1 MRDFRDAKAM
11 AHALRQA
18 LTAKAVSITHSES
31 LELIAKAFGFDNW
44 NILAA
49 RIDAAGPARDVDLA
63 DVAQANGAS
72 TLHCSFCGKSQH
84 DVMALIAGPAV
95 FICDECVGL
104 CDNIIEDQAID
115 RTLREAPERDA
126 FAATAEIMRR
136 KGDDQLETY
145 KAGAERWRDHL
156 AWSLQQSADALTRL
170 ETGAPWVP
178 DALARGRG
186 WTRDPLYG
194 KSREEI
200 EAHRASL
207 QGSLGRV
214 DDRLRAVA
222 AVLREREGT

>member
-1 MRDFRDAKAM
+1 MRDFRDAKTM
-11 AHALRQA
+11 AHSLRQA
-18 LTAKAVSITHSES
+18 LTVKAVSITHSES

-49 RIDAAGPARDVDLA
+49 RIEAAGPAPDVDLA
-63 DVAQANGAS
+63 EMAQANGAA

-84 DVMALIAGPAV
+84 DVGALIAGPTV

-115 RTLREAPERDA
+115 RTLREAPERDP
-126 FAATAEIMRR
+126 FAVTAEIMRR

-145 KAGAERWRDHL
+145 KAGAERWREHL
-156 AWSLQQSADALTRL
+156 VWSLQQSADALTRL

-178 DALARGRG
+178 DALSKGRG
-186 WTRDPLYG
+186 WTRDPLHG

-207 QGSLGRV
+207 QASLARV
-214 DDRLRAVA
+214 ADRLRAA
-222 AVLREREGT
+222 EAVQRERASA

>member
-11 AHALRQA
+11 AHSLRQA
-18 LTAKAVSITHSES
+18 LTAKTVSTTHSES

-49 RIDAAGPARDVDLA
+49 KIEAERPSPDIAMAEGAPAIGP
-63 DVAQANGAS
+63 G

-84 DVMALIAGPAV
+84 EVAALIAGPTV

-115 RTLREAPERDA
+115 RTLREAPDRDP
-126 FAATAEIMRR
+126 FAATVEILQR
-136 KGDDQLETY
+136 KADDHLSTY
-145 KAGAERWRDHL
+145 KVGAESWRDHI
-156 AWSLQQSADALTRL
+156 AWSLAQTADALARL
-170 ETGAPWVP
+170 ETGAPWIA
-178 DALARGRG
+178 DALAKGRG
-186 WTRDPLYG
+186 WTRDPLQG

-207 QGSLGRV
+207 EASLRRV
-214 DDRLRAVA
+214 DERIRAVD
-222 AVLREREGT
+222 AVLRERAEA

>member
-11 AHALRQA
+11 AHSLRQA
-18 LTAKAVSITHSES
+18 LTAKTVSITHSES

-49 RIDAAGPARDVDLA
+49 RIEAAGPGPSADLA
-63 DVAQANGAS
+63 EVAS
-72 TLHCSFCGKSQH
+72 TNGGGTMHCSFCRKSQH
-84 DVMALIAGPAV
+84 DVAALIAGPTV

-115 RTLREAPERDA
+115 RALREAPERDP
-126 FAATAEIMRR
+126 FPATAEIMRR
-136 KGDDQLETY
+136 KGDDQLEAY
-145 KAGAERWRDHL
+145 KTGAERWREHL
-156 AWSLQQSADALTRL
+156 VWSLHQSADALTRL

-178 DALARGRG
+178 DASSKGRG
-186 WTRDPLYG
+186 WTRDPLHG

-207 QGSLGRV
+207 QASLGRV
-214 DDRLRAVA
+214 GDRLRAVD
-222 AVLREREGT
+222 AVLLERKAP